1 MTSRRSKVRSRSLGQ
16 RSGQGHWVKG
26 QGHWVRGQVKVT
38 GSRSLGQRSGQG
50 HWVRGQV
57 KVTESKVKITGSK
70 VRSRSAGDG
79 HWNLVNT
86 IVPAWTTEGIWTK
99 TCRNISYIHATN
111 FVFSRSWV
119 HSKVKI
125 TENILQKCI
134 FIISPSCVHS
144 SSWTNEQQEH
154 TIKPVFFTK
163 FVTLSPLQK

>member
-111 FVFSRSWV
+111 FMCFQGHGFIQRSRSQKTFFKNVFSLYHRLV
-119 HSKVKI
+119 YTAAPEPMNSKS
-125 TENILQKCI
+125 IL
-134 FIISPSCVHS
+134 
-144 SSWTNEQQEH
+144 
-154 TIKPVFFTK
+154 
-163 FVTLSPLQK
+163 